1 MSLTQAF
8 TPLMREL
15 DRWQAAGRIADFWL
29 RDDDATEP
37 SPALDRLLALCA
49 GHGAPVTL
57 AVIPAPTGDALV
69 QRLATA
75 PLAEVAVHGWAH
87 VNHAPPSEKKQELGG
102 HRPASVVLAE
112 LQQGFAKLQGLHAAR
127 FAPLLVPPWNRIDR
141 ALLPE
146 LGGLGFRA
154 LSVFGPEK
162 GGAMLE
168 INTHVD
174 LIDWHGTR
182 GGRPPEALVAEIVA
196 QLQEMETTGGVMGF
210 LTHHLVHDET
220 AWAFCAALLSI
231 TAGHPACRWRRVAE
245 FTDR

>member
-1 MSLTQAF
+1 MKMKQAF
-8 TPLMREL
+8 APLMREL

-29 RDDDATEP
+29 RDDDAIEP
-37 SPALDRLLALCA
+37 SPTLDRLLALSA
-49 GHGAPVTL
+49 AHNAPVTL
-57 AVIPAPTGDALV
+57 AVIPAPTGEALV

-112 LQQGFAKLQGLHAAR
+112 LRQGFEKLQGLHTAR

-146 LGGLGFRA
+146 LGNLGFRA

-162 GGAMLE
+162 AGAMLE
-168 INTHVD
+168 INTHID

-196 QLQEMETTGGVMGF
+196 RLQGMETTGGVMGF
-210 LTHHLVHDET
+210 LTHHLVHDEA
-220 AWAFCAALLSI
+220 AWAFCAALLSA
-231 TAGHPACRWRRVAE
+231 TTMHPACRWRRAAE